1 MAINAAT
8 AQLIRKTFL
17 QRQKKFTTL
26 TRVIGFTWDSSIK
39 LMVDEE
45 FGSEVIENTMGF
57 KDI

>member
-1 MAINAAT
+1 
-8 AQLIRKTFL
+8 
-17 QRQKKFTTL
+17 
-26 TRVIGFTWDSSIK
+26 VIGCTWDSSIK